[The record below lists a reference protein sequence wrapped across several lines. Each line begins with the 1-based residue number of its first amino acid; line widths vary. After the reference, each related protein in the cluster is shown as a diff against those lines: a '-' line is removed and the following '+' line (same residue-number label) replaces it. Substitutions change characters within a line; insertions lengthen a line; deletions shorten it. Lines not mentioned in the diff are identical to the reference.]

1 MWVFFVV
8 EERNISCFLRII
20 AVTAVSIWSQIAF
33 FKVLVWGVKGD
44 QERNTWKDECVCGC
58 YEEKKKQGQWISSGN
73 LNLCLIC
80 VCWSPAGSSAQVCH
94 VGDRGPTTW
103 GITCCL
109 LGCNGGKLESEA
121 RAGIETEMGYRP
133 LIRYCW
139 TRQPCWQTSWYIP

>member
-1 MWVFFVV
+1 MGFLCCWGKKYFLLSLNNCSYSSQYLVPDSILQSACFGCQRGSGKKHLERWV
-8 EERNISCFLRII
+8 CL
-20 AVTAVSIWSQIAF
+20 W
-33 FKVLVWGVKGD
+33 LLWGK
-44 QERNTWKDECVCGC
+44 
-58 YEEKKKQGQWISSGN
+58 KKKQGQWISSGN

-133 LIRYCW
+133 LMRYCW